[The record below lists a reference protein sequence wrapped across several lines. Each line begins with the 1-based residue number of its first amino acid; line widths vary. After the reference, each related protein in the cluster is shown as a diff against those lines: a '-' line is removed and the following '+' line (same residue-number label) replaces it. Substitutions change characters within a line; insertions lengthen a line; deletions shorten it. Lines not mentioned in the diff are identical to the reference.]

1 MAEKTEAQLV
11 AYREE
16 FAEILPTVTR
26 WHEMAIQHSRL
37 AIWFAAVCG
46 QELINQKK
54 KIGHGG
60 WMKYLKVL
68 PFSDDTAR
76 RYMETAVEW
85 QKRIGQISE
94 VCGIS
99 NPKLLGETI
108 GSTIE
113 LSSDQYKEIA
123 EATSKA
129 VGDTTLRQLWFAWGI
144 CKDYSR
150 PGGDV
155 RKDKGVKMKAPT
167 EAEIQQTYR
176 VEWMRILE
184 DVTEHGRRQRT
195 YVHLEDGEL
204 ENHRAG
210 LAYVVSELDDEIK
223 RRGNAKKGKK

>member
-1 MAEKTEAQLV
+1 MAERTEAQLV

-16 FAEILPTVTR
+16 FAAILPTVTK

-46 QELINQKK
+46 QELIAQKK

-99 NPKLLGETI
+99 NPKLLGETT

-144 CKDYSR
+144 VKDYSR

-155 RKDKGVKMKAPT
+155 RKDKTAKMKAPT
-167 EAEIQQTYR
+167 EEEIQQTYR
-176 VEWMRILE
+176 VEWTRILE

-223 RRGNAKKGKK
+223 RRANAKKGKK

>member
-155 RKDKGVKMKAPT
+155 RKDKGAKMKAPT
-167 EAEIQQTYR
+167 EEEIQQTYR
-176 VEWMRILE
+176 VEWTRILE
-184 DVTEHGRRQRT
+184 DITEHGRRQRT